1 MTSTELVTK
10 EVFQQVLPKGLRTSV
25 DDDLVN
31 HINKL
36 LTNHPYAEQFRDN
49 LLGYSHV
56 INNGR
61 FKVTD
66 YLNAVHY
73 VSYKLMGDTN
83 ITAFTKTFPDRIK
96 KWQTEGVEAKQI
108 ASYVSMYNGN
118 KLVQNIYEQTITP
131 TWVLNQDLYQK
142 AINTQAELML
152 TARSEKV
159 RSDAANS
166 LMNHLKKPEKLEAHL
181 KIDVDHKNSAIDE
194 LEQTTRALVEQQK
207 AMLLAGMVQIKDVAE
222 SRIINVTAE
231 EVTDND

>member
-1 MTSTELVTK
+1 MTSQTDLITK
-10 EVFQQVLPKGLRTSV
+10 DMFQQALPKSLRNSV
-25 DDDLVN
+25 DDDMVD

-49 LLGYSHV
+49 IIGYSHV
-56 INNGR
+56 ISMGK

-66 YLNAVHY
+66 YLNAVTY
-73 VSYKLMGDTN
+73 VSFKLMGDSN
-83 ITAFTKTFPDRIK
+83 ISAFTKTFPDRMK
-96 KWQTEGVEAKQI
+96 KWQTENVEAKQI
-108 ASYVSMYNGN
+108 ASYVSLYNSN
-118 KLVQNIYEQTITP
+118 KLVQLVYEQTITP

-181 KIDVDHKNSAIDE
+181 KVDVEHKNSAIDE
-194 LEQTTRALVEQQK
+194 LEMTTRALVEQQK
-207 AMLLAGMVQIKDVAE
+207 AMLQAGLVQIKDVAE
-222 SRIINVTAE
+222 SRIIQGIAE
-231 EVTDND
+231 VVDND

>member
-1 MTSTELVTK
+1 MANTNLITK
-10 EVFQQVLPKGLRTSV
+10 EVFQQVLPKGLKTSV
-25 DDDLVN
+25 DDSLVD

-36 LTNHPYAEQFRDN
+36 LDNHPYAEQFRDN
-49 LLGYSHV
+49 LLGYSSV
-56 INNGR
+56 ISTGR

-66 YLNAVHY
+66 YINAVYY

-83 ITAFTKTFPDRIK
+83 ITAFTKTFPDRIA
-96 KWQTEGVEAKQI
+96 KWQTDGVEAKQI
-108 ASYVSMYNGN
+108 ASYVSMYNSN
-118 KLVQNIYEQTITP
+118 KLVQGIYEQTITP

-142 AINTQAELML
+142 AINVQAELML

-166 LMNHLKKPEKLEAHL
+166 LINHLKKPDKLEAHL

-207 AMLLAGMVQIKDVAE
+207 AMLQAGMMQIRDVAE
-222 SRIINVTAE
+222 SRIINVTPE
-231 EVTDND
+231 EVTND